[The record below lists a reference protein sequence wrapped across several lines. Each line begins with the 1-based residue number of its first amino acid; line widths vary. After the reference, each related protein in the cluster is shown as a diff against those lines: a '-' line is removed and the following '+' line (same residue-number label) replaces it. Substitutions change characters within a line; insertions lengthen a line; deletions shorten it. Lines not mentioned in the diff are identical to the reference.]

1 MTGVIVVRDGKGRK
15 DRVVP
20 VHPDLAAEL
29 RTWVLPDGARYID
42 ITAGRL
48 GRIPPRSS
56 RSPATTAEWSCCAS
70 SAPTAT
76 SSAHSSAHTD
86 PGRAKEPPPT
96 GAGTGRRGLDLVARW
111 PPGLAASALAPFL
124 LALFHSAQQMCHVGA
139 NPGPPGP
146 PSWY

>member
-48 GRIPPRSS
+48 GRIVAAHLRAHGIEATLHCGRHSFGTEAA
-56 RSPATTAEWSCCAS
+56 RVIGDVMKVAQLMGHENPATTM
-70 SAPTAT
+70 
-76 SSAHSSAHTD
+76 
-86 PGRAKEPPPT
+86 GYIK
-96 GAGTGRRGLDLVARW
+96 LVA
-111 PPGLAASALAPFL
+111 PGFESVASMYQLE
-124 LALFHSAQQMCHVGA
+124 V
-139 NPGPPGP
+139 
-146 PSWY
+146 